1 MGGVD
6 PFQLVGQTLDGVY
19 RIDRV
24 VGEGGFGVV
33 YQGFHLAFEQPV
45 AVKCLKLPPD
55 LGRDTREAFLR
66 KFREEGKLLYQLSQ
80 ESLGIVRSIALGDTV
95 CPNGVWTPFVVL
107 EWLDGQSVASDLE
120 KRRAAGLRG
129 RPLDEVLSLL
139 DVPARAL
146 AHAHEHRV
154 AHRDIKPANL
164 HIMPQRKPGAPLS
177 LKLLDF
183 GIAKVMAEGSN
194 AQNANA
200 TAMGFH
206 SFTPEYA
213 APEQFNP
220 SFGPSGP
227 WSDVYSFAL
236 VAAEMLTDR
245 PWFDSDD
252 ALQLMI
258 ACTQSPARP
267 TPRSRGAAVPDAV
280 EAVFLRAL
288 SIQPG
293 ARHDNISVFWQDLV
307 TAARSNASPA
317 SIGDLPA
324 SFVAGQPPLAPS
336 TVSPWNAPP
345 AGVFTGHVP
354 PAPQAMQSP
363 ACAAQTQPAPPL
375 HYQQPGTPMIASGG
389 PQYPPLATLPTPGPR
404 LVPYPDEPW
413 LAPPQSPSTVAR
425 SGSFPAWI
433 PVVILAVIVALTM
446 LGGLLCTCLA
456 FV

>member
-1 MGGVD
+1 MGDID
-6 PFQLVGQTLDGVY
+6 PFHLVGQTLEGVY

-33 YQGFHLAFEQPV
+33 YRSFHLGFEQPI

-55 LGRDTREAFLR
+55 IGRDTREAFLR

-95 CPNGVWTPFVVL
+95 SPNGIWTPYVVL

-120 KRRAAGLRG
+120 KRRAGGLRG

-139 DVPARAL
+139 EVPARAF
-146 AHAHEHRV
+146 AHAHELRV

-164 HIMPQRKPGAPLS
+164 HITPQRKPGAPPV
-177 LKLLDF
+177 LKVLDF
-183 GIAKVMAEGSN
+183 GIAKVMAEGAN
-194 AQNANA
+194 AQNANS

-220 SFGPSGP
+220 NFGPTGP

-245 PWFDSDD
+245 PWFDRDD
-252 ALQLMI
+252 PIQLMI
-258 ACTQSPARP
+258 ACTQNPARP
-267 TPRSRGAAVPDAV
+267 TPRPRGAAVPDAV
-280 EAVFLRAL
+280 EAVFQRAL
-288 SIQPG
+288 SIQPA
-293 ARHDNISVFWQDLV
+293 ARHENMSAFWQDLI
-307 TAARSNASPA
+307 TAARSNASPVSLA
-317 SIGDLPA
+317 EMPA

-336 TVSPWNAPP
+336 TASPWNGPP
-345 AGVFTGHVP
+345 AGVFTGHGP
-354 PAPQAMQSP
+354 PGASSAQLPAFAAP
-363 ACAAQTQPAPPL
+363 TQPAPPPQ
-375 HYQQPGTPMIASGG
+375 YQQPAAPMITSGA
-389 PQYPPLATLPTPGPR
+389 PQYQQLATLPAPGPMQ
-404 LVPYPDEPW
+404 YPDEPW
-413 LAPPQSPSTVAR
+413 LAPPEAPSPVVP
-425 SGSFPAWI
+425 SGSFPTWI
-433 PVVILAVIVALTM
+433 PVVVIGVIVLFTM
-446 LGGLLCTCLA
+446 LGGLMCTCLA